1 MGKGIGAVQAAVML
15 LAGIFVGQQYHPP
28 ALLIFILLA
37 SGLAGGCYFYLKG
50 RPFKLD
56 QLPKRFSRTFFCIA
70 LLALGMARTEVTGR
84 ERPPGSIEKF
94 AGRDP
99 VVFTGHIISP
109 PVTTSSRTTLRV
121 AVDPD
126 PMMPDMPDRGKVL
139 LVFYRARENE
149 FHYGDILRIRGSVI
163 LPPDTGSNFSYRAYL
178 ERDGVTAMIN
188 NPSVEILP
196 GFEGIRSLS
205 AVYRL
210 REVLSDRVF
219 RLFPKPENALMAG
232 ILLGDESKISSTV
245 DHAFQKTGTAH
256 IIAISGANFVLLTY
270 LLLGILRKLIRQWW
284 APLLMVPFIIF
295 YTILVGG
302 NSAVVRAA
310 VMCGLSV
317 VGMAFGRGGS
327 GINKLAL
334 TAAGMA
340 LVKPSL
346 IYDLGFQL
354 SAAAT
359 LGILL
364 FDEPLCN
371 GTRWLLSKIFPK
383 ISEGALT
390 TAVSIVNELC
400 LMSVSAQIFTVWISA
415 KAFGRIPLIS
425 LSANLLIAPFQSL
438 IMIGGFAA
446 LLLSFIFY
454 PPGAAAAWLV
464 WPAPALTIRI
474 VERCAEV
481 KWASIYSGLTPFQA
495 WLIIGLILAFYAG
508 RNNMIRSIRARNYRP
523 YAVMLLLFAA
533 AMIWVNVFD
542 CLDRRTSVRFS
553 HTGSSLLLTIRSSSG
568 QIFIIGDGL
577 SNFAAQEAL
586 EQQILPV
593 RKIPRAAWIDTSE
606 SWMGQELLD
615 SGAADGLSLFYLN
628 GIRHR
633 LFSGAPEKLFP
644 GFSFAADGVR
654 LSAAASYLGKRA
666 WIVDNGEVRVL
677 FPNGIPPERIM
688 DHGNDISV
696 SDIDTVVIGK
706 RDDAETWSGFSAAHG
721 GFPAVIDRTEEGE
734 SIIHLSAGSVR

>member
-15 LAGIFVGQQYHPP
+15 LAGIFIGQRFHLPI
-28 ALLIFILLA
+28 LLIVVFFA
-37 SGLAGGCYFYLKG
+37 FGLAGGYFFYLKG
-50 RPFKLD
+50 RLYKLD
-56 QLPKRFSRTFFCIA
+56 QLPKRIARVFFCIA
-70 LLALGMARTEVTGR
+70 ILSLGMARSAIVSR
-84 ERPPGSIEKF
+84 ERPAGAIEKF
-94 AGRDP
+94 AGQDP
-99 VVFTGHIISP
+99 VVFTGHVIRP
-109 PVTTSSRTTLRV
+109 PVVTSSRTTLRV

-126 PMMPDMPDRGKVL
+126 QLMPGMPDSGKLL
-139 LVFYRARENE
+139 LVFYRVKRHE
-149 FHYGDILRIRGSVI
+149 FHYGDILRISGSVV
-163 LPPDTGSNFSYRAYL
+163 LPPETGSNFSYRAYL

-196 GFEGIRSLS
+196 GFEGYRSLS
-205 AVYRL
+205 AVYDL
-210 REVLSDRVF
+210 RERLTDRIF
-219 RLFPKPENALMAG
+219 RLFPDPENALMAG

-270 LLLGILRKLIRQWW
+270 LLLGILRKLVRQWW
-284 APLLMVPFIIF
+284 SPLLMVPFIVF

-310 VMCGLSV
+310 VMCSLSV
-317 VGMAFGRGGS
+317 VGMAFGRGGK

-340 LVKPSL
+340 MVKPSL

-364 FDEPLCN
+364 FDEPLCS
-371 GTRWLLSKIFPK
+371 GTRWLLSKVFPK

-390 TAVSIVNELC
+390 AAVSVLDELC

-425 LSANLLIAPFQSL
+425 LPANMLIAPFQSL

-446 LLLSFIFY
+446 LLMSYIFY
-454 PPGAAAAWLV
+454 PLGAAAAWLV
-464 WPAPALTIRI
+464 WTAPALTIRI
-474 VERCAEV
+474 VERCADI
-481 KWASIYSGLTPFQA
+481 KWASIYSGISAFQA
-495 WLIIGLILAFYAG
+495 WLIIVLILVLYTG
-508 RNNMIRSIRARNYRP
+508 RGYMVRTIRARNYRP
-523 YAVMLLLFAA
+523 YAVMLLMFAA
-533 AMIWVNVFD
+533 VMIWINAAD
-542 CLDRRTSVRFS
+542 CLDHRISVRFS
-553 HTGSSLLLTIRSSSG
+553 QTGSSLLLSIRTPSRR
-568 QIFIIGDGL
+568 IFVIGDGL

-593 RKIPRAAWIDTSE
+593 RHIPWAAWIDTSD

-628 GIRHR
+628 GIRQR
-633 LFSGAPEKLFP
+633 SFSDAPEKLFP

-666 WIVDNGEVRVL
+666 WVVDNGEVRVL

-688 DHGNDISV
+688 DHGNDISA
-696 SDIDTVVIGK
+696 SDIETVVIGK
-706 RDDAETWSGFSAAHG
+706 RDDAETWFSFSKGRG
-721 GFPAVIDRTEEGE
+721 GFPAVIDRTGEGE
-734 SIIHLSAGSVR
+734 SIIHLSAGNVR